1 MNEISD
7 DVKNALYGIPMSV
20 YGNPDYGDPDGRSTE
35 DHRLIFTG
43 SLGHFGSYS
52 VIFGSF
58 VVIFDY
64 MARVKYVR

>member
-43 SLGHFGSYS
+43 ILGHFGSYLGHLWS
-52 VIFGSF
+52 YLVLWPG
-58 VVIFDY
+58 
-64 MARVKYVR
+64 